1 MKSRFNRK
9 LTVARERFNKKLGV
23 YQQQEK
29 EEVLLSKLQ
38 QRLGKSRNEVEGLMT
53 DQLKSL
59 LTLVPFTVK

>member
-29 EEVLLSKLQ
+29 EEVLLLKLQ
-38 QRLGKSRNEVEGLMT
+38 QRLGKSRNEVEELMT